1 MEEEIVIDP
10 CNGGA
15 SVPIG
20 CLVEKISTMV
30 PPKAIFRGII
40 HPSIGCIF
48 GPSKSFK
55 TTFTESLLLS
65 MSAGLTT
72 FLGEPLYA
80 PSKRVLLVS
89 MEEFYRNRTER
100 NKKQITH
107 LTDKH
112 QLDPSWSENVY
123 VVDETFPRY
132 LFSDNDWAKLE
143 AEIVRVKPSVVML
156 DSLTRMTVDPIE
168 DSTVASKVMRKLREL
183 AFKYGITMIII
194 HHSQKIENKAL
205 TIASLAGSRVIGQE
219 LDFMIG
225 INRTSNN
232 IRYLKDVAYR
242 YAPDDSEHVMI
253 FNSNESQI
261 VEKISLGEEAAII
274 AGSGA
279 SSPTFNKDELV
290 LDFILEYT
298 NQDPAIVIESS
309 LLVQNLV
316 ESRKMVKPTL
326 YAALKRLLDSKI
338 IEKIGKGQF
347 KLVGPSSI

>member
-1 MEEEIVIDP
+1 
-10 CNGGA
+10 
-15 SVPIG
+15 
-20 CLVEKISTMV
+20 
-30 PPKAIFRGII
+30 
-40 HPSIGCIF
+40 
-48 GPSKSFK
+48 
-55 TTFTESLLLS
+55 
-65 MSAGLTT
+65 
-72 FLGEPLYA
+72 
-80 PSKRVLLVS
+80 

-100 NKKQITH
+100 NKKQIMH
-107 LTDKH
+107 LTEKH

-232 IRYLKDVAYR
+232 VRYLKDVAYR

-261 VEKISLGEEAAII
+261 VEKISLGEEATII
-274 AGSGA
+274 AGSTTPA
-279 SSPTFNKDELV
+279 PTFNKDELV
-290 LDFILEYT
+290 LDFILEHT
-298 NQDPAIVIESS
+298 NQDAAVVFESS

-316 ESRKMVKPTL
+316 DTRKMVKPTL
-326 YAALKRLLDSKI
+326 YAALKRLLESKI

-347 KLVGPSSI
+347 KLVGPS

>member
-1 MEEEIVIDP
+1 
-10 CNGGA
+10 
-15 SVPIG
+15 
-20 CLVEKISTMV
+20 
-30 PPKAIFRGII
+30 
-40 HPSIGCIF
+40 
-48 GPSKSFK
+48 
-55 TTFTESLLLS
+55 
-65 MSAGLTT
+65 
-72 FLGEPLYA
+72 
-80 PSKRVLLVS
+80 

-100 NKKQITH
+100 NKKQIMH
-107 LTDKH
+107 LTEKY

-143 AEIVRVKPSVVML
+143 AEIFRVKPSVVML

-183 AFKYGITMIII
+183 AFKYSITMIII

-232 IRYLKDVAYR
+232 VRYLKDVAYR

-274 AGSGA
+274 AGSTTPA
-279 SSPTFNKDELV
+279 HTFNKDELV
-290 LDFILEYT
+290 LDFILEHT
-298 NQDPAIVIESS
+298 NQDAAVIFESS

-316 ESRKMVKPTL
+316 DTRKMVKPTL
-326 YAALKRLLDSKI
+326 YAALKRLLESKI

-347 KLVGPSSI
+347 KLVGPSST